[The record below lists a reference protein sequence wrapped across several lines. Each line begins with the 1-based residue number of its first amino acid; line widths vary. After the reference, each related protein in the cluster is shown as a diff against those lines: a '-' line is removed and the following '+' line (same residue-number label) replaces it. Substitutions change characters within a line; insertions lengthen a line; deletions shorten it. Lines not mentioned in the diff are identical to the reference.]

1 MKMKIK
7 KIVKFTVISIAAVM
21 PFFVS
26 ASMVFAGPDDRDVM
40 LQIIHSPMLPAVM
53 TVPKETGT
61 LLLSDS
67 PEYATE
73 DGVLYTDLMK
83 GDCRVYFYHVN
94 QMNGPRKIAVMAYN
108 PSDKAAMIYVNRYQF
123 SWPSDEYY
131 RVGKE
136 LSLMY
141 YEMVPTSNKIQVP
154 PLSYAVIGQR
164 INAVAIQPEALYS
177 GIVDMTLSDMMQIFT
192 VIMPYDADPVN
203 FVKKCRYLESDAVK
217 LRGSFHGMNRELG
230 LVTPYLPSEGIRYIT
245 VADGRVDR
253 FVKGKD
259 IIDNRNSENVG
270 NYGVDY
276 NINLKTKG
284 KGKIH
289 VYFNPQGGEYA
300 GVVEML
306 YRNNCKLVEVPP
318 AGVYSMGG
326 NDADAMQYI
335 DSFDAGTDVNIHLM
349 PPGAANLPVRLII
362 VPDNTVQQFIDQVNA
377 DRLRQKQQQIVPKHA
392 DVNES
397 LTSGYKKKDKSEK
410 DTVKTEHIDVQIA
423 SAETSTSLTD
433 KNTHA
438 GESNTGIN

>member
-1 MKMKIK
+1 MKIK
-7 KIVKFTVISIAAVM
+7 KIVKFAVISIAAVL

-26 ASMVFAGPDDRDVM
+26 ASMVSVGPDNRDVM
-40 LQIIHSPMLPAVM
+40 FQIIHSPMLPAAM
-53 TVPKETGT
+53 TAPKETGT

-108 PSDKAAMIYVNRYQF
+108 PSDKAAMIYVNRCQF
-123 SWPSDEYY
+123 SRPSDEYY

-141 YEMVPTSNKIQVP
+141 YEMVPTSNKIQIP

-164 INAVAIQPEALYS
+164 INAIAIQPEDLYS
-177 GIVDMTLSDMMQIFT
+177 GIVDMTLPDMLQIFT
-192 VIMPYDADPVN
+192 VIMPYDANPVD
-203 FVKKCRYLESDAVK
+203 FIKKCRYLDSDAVK

-230 LVTPYLPSEGIRYIT
+230 LVTPYLPSDGIRYIT
-245 VADGRVDR
+245 LADGHIDS
-253 FVKGKD
+253 FLKGKD

-276 NINLKTKG
+276 NVNLKTKG

-306 YRNNCKLVEVPP
+306 YRDDCKLVEVPP
-318 AGVYSMGG
+318 AGVYSIGG

-362 VPDNTVQQFIDQVNA
+362 VPDNKVQQFIDQVNA
-377 DRLRQKQQQIVPKHA
+377 DKIRQKQQQIVPKHA
-392 DVNES
+392 DSNET
-397 LTSGYKKKDKSEK
+397 LTSGYRKKDKSEK
-410 DTVKTEHIDVQIA
+410 DTVKTEYIDIQIA
-423 SAETSTSLTD
+423 PAETSLSFLD
-433 KNTHA
+433 KNTRA